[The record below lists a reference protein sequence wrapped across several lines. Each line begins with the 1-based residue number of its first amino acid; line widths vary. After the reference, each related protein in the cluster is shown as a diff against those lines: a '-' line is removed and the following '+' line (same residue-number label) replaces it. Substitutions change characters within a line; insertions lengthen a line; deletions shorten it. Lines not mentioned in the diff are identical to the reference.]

1 MTASVTGWPRC
12 ASAVSFI
19 FCRTMAEISS
29 GWKRFVSPLNLTSI
43 MGLPPSPRTTLNGQ
57 CFMSAC
63 TAGSS
68 NFRPMRRLASKTVF
82 EGFLAACPF
91 AASPMS
97 RSLSVKATNEG
108 VVRLP
113 SEFSMIWTPSRCQMP
128 TQEKVVPKSMPMAG
142 AFRFASSHTAGPARQ
157 SGQRAESRRLL
168 RRGAAGWR
176 QASHSLH
183 SASAPRHGPG
193 LGCREHEEPVA
204 AAKALAQASGLAS
217 STNLK
222 RGNAIPAET
231 RNPTARWQ
239 N

>member
-1 MTASVTGWPRC
+1 
-12 ASAVSFI
+12 
-19 FCRTMAEISS
+19 MAEISS

-142 AFRFASSHTAGPARQ
+142 AFRFASLHGKAASV
-157 SGQRAESRRLL
+157 QRAADCCGEVPQAGGKPPTRCTRPPLRAMGQVWAAASTRSRWPQRRHL
-168 RRGAAGWR
+168 RK
-176 QASHSLH
+176 
-183 SASAPRHGPG
+183 
-193 LGCREHEEPVA
+193 PVA
-204 AAKALAQASGLAS
+204 WQAQQ
-217 STNLK
+217 
-222 RGNAIPAET
+222 I
-231 RNPTARWQ
+231 
-239 N
+239 